1 MLGFGPHLVM
11 DARGCASRRLDDLSA
26 LYRLLDSFPAKIGMT
41 KIMPPYV
48 FAHGEAGTAEYGLS
62 GFVLIAESHISI
74 HTFPV
79 TGQVK
84 VDIFSCEQ
92 FDVNQAIGLLREH
105 FKPKKCSH
113 RVLQRGMEFPRR
125 IDLSREVVEADR
137 GRVGRV
143 RRVATAPSSRR
154 AAQTGSGVA
163 MARRAG

>member
-11 DARGCASRRLDDLSA
+11 DARGCVSRRLDDLSG
-26 LYRLLDSFPAKIGMT
+26 LYKLLDSFPSKIGMT

-48 FAHGEAGTAEYGLS
+48 FAHGEPGTAEYGLS

-92 FDVNQAIGLLREH
+92 FDVKQAVGLLRDY

-137 GRVGRV
+137 RQV
-143 RRVATAPSSRR
+143 RRVSATAARR
-154 AAQTGSGVA
+154 TGATPAGTAVA

>member
-11 DARGCASRRLDDLSA
+11 DARGCVSRRLDDISG
-26 LYRLLDSFPAKIGMT
+26 LYKLLDSFPAKIGMT

-48 FAHGEAGTAEYGLS
+48 FAHGEPGTAEYGLS

-74 HTFPV
+74 HTFPL

-92 FDVNQAIGLLREH
+92 FDVRHAVGLLRDH

-125 IDLSREVVEADR
+125 IDLSREVVENDR
-137 GRVGRV
+137 RRV
-143 RRVATAPSSRR
+143 RAVAASPARRR
-154 AAQTGSGVA
+154 AARSGTGALAV
-163 MARRAG
+163 ARRAG

>member
-26 LYRLLDSFPAKIGMT
+26 LYRLLDEFPTKIGMT

-62 GFVLIAESHISI
+62 GFVLIAESHIAI
-74 HTFPV
+74 HTFPAS
-79 TGQVK
+79 GQVK

-92 FDVNQAIGLLREH
+92 FDVEESVRLLREH
-105 FKPKKCSH
+105 FRPKQCTH

-125 IDLSREVVEADR
+125 IDRSREVVEADR
-137 GRVGRV
+137 
-143 RRVATAPSSRR
+143 RRTRRTAATPAANGR
-154 AAQTGSGVA
+154 AAALT

>member
-74 HTFPV
+74 HTFPG

-92 FDVNQAIGLLREH
+92 FDVEEAIRLLREH
-105 FKPKKCSH
+105 FRFKQCTH

-137 GRVGRV
+137 
-143 RRVATAPSSRR
+143 RRSRRTAPVPASHAR
-154 AAQTGSGVA
+154 ASNLA

>member
-26 LYRLLDSFPAKIGMT
+26 LYRLLDVFPAKIGMT

-48 FAHGEAGTAEYGLS
+48 FAHGEPGSAEYGLS

-79 TGQVK
+79 SGQVK

-92 FDVNQAIGLLREH
+92 FDVKQAVGLLRDH
-105 FKPKKCSH
+105 FKPKKCS
-113 RVLQRGMEFPRR
+113 R
-125 IDLSREVVEADR
+125 SRL
-137 GRVGRV
+137 
-143 RRVATAPSSRR
+143 TACSTSNCSQEKMSTFTCPVD
-154 AAQTGSGVA
+154 GKV
-163 MARRAG
+163 

>member
-11 DARGCASRRLDDLSA
+11 DARGCVSRRLDDISG

-48 FAHGEAGTAEYGLS
+48 FAHGEPGTAEYGLS

-74 HTFPV
+74 HTFPL

-92 FDVNQAIGLLREH
+92 FDVKQAIGLLRDY

-125 IDLSREVVEADR
+125 IDLSREVVEKDR
-137 GRVGRV
+137 RRV
-143 RRVATAPSSRR
+143 RAVAATPASRR
-154 AAQTGSGVA
+154 AARSGGSSLAV
-163 MARRAG
+163 ARRAG

>member
-11 DARGCASRRLDDLSA
+11 DARGCVSRRLDDISG
-26 LYRLLDSFPAKIGMT
+26 LYKLLDSFPAKIGMT

-92 FDVNQAIGLLREH
+92 FDVKQAIGLLRDY

-125 IDLSREVVEADR
+125 IDLSREVMEKDR
-137 GRVGRV
+137 RRV
-143 RRVATAPSSRR
+143 RAVAAAPASRR
-154 AAQTGSGVA
+154 AARSGGSTLAV
-163 MARRAG
+163 ARRAG

>member
-11 DARGCASRRLDDLSA
+11 DARGCVSRRLDDISG
-26 LYRLLDSFPAKIGMT
+26 LYKLLDSFPAKIGMT

-48 FAHGEAGTAEYGLS
+48 FAHGEPNTPEYGLS

-92 FDVNQAIGLLREH
+92 FDVKQAVGLLRDH

-137 GRVGRV
+137 RQV
-143 RRVATAPSSRR
+143 RRVSATAARR
-154 AAQTGSGVA
+154 TGATPAGTAVA